1 MPIQVDNMAEQ
12 GRFQA
17 LVEGH
22 RCVADYTLSPG
33 VMHITHTGVHPALQG
48 RGIAAQLI
56 AAAFAHAREHRLKI
70 DPVCSYVQVYIRRH
84 PELLPWVVTP

>member
-1 MPIQVDNMAEQ
+1 MSIQVENIPAQ

-17 LVEGH
+17 IVEGH

-33 VMHITHTGVHPALQG
+33 VMHIHHTGVHPSLQG

-56 AAAFAHAREHRLKI
+56 ATAFEHAREHALKI

-84 PELLPWVVTP
+84 PEVQAWVVAP

>member
-1 MPIQVDNMAEQ
+1 MPIQVENIPEQ

-17 LVEGH
+17 IVEGH

-33 VMHITHTGVHPALQG
+33 VMHIVHTGVHPLLQG

-56 AAAFAHAREHRLKI
+56 ATAFEHVRAQGLKI
-70 DPVCSYVQVYIRRH
+70 DPVCSYVQTYIHRH
-84 PELLPWVVTP
+84 PEVRPWVATP

>member
-1 MPIQVDNMAEQ
+1 MSIQVENHPEQ

-17 LVEGH
+17 IVEGH

-33 VMHITHTGVHPALQG
+33 VMHIVHTGVHPSLQG

-56 AAAFAHAREHRLKI
+56 TAAFEHARVHALKI
-70 DPVCSYVQVYIRRH
+70 DPVCSYVQTYIRRH
-84 PELLPWVVTP
+84 PEVRPWVATP

>member
-1 MPIQVDNMAEQ
+1 MPIQVDNISEQ

-17 LVEGH
+17 IVEGH
-22 RCVADYTLSPG
+22 SCVADYTLSPG
-33 VMHITHTGVHPALQG
+33 VLHITHTGVHPSLQG

-56 AAAFAHAREHRLKI
+56 AAAFEHARTHALKI

-84 PELLPWVVTP
+84 PEVLPWVVTP